1 MTMMKKKKI
10 LLIPYPAQGHV
21 TPMLKLASLL
31 SNLGFRPV
39 VITPEF
45 IHRRI
50 SPQINPEDGILCLSI
65 PDGLDA
71 ETPRDFFAI
80 ERAMEENMPPV
91 LEALLRKMIDEEE
104 EGGGGI
110 ACLVADLLAS
120 WAVDVAQRCGVAA
133 AGFWPAMHATYRL
146 IAAIPHLIRTG
157 VISENGCPRNPSTPI
172 CLSSNEPILTPNDL
186 PWLIGSSS
194 ARISRFK
201 FWTRTLER
209 AKTLRWLLTNT
220 FPDECQSKK
229 TIRFSS
235 HNPQQVLEIGPL
247 IMQASEISTASFWE
261 KDLSCLDWLD
271 KQTVGSVMYVSFGSW
286 VSPIGETKVKT
297 LALSLEAL
305 RRPFIWVLGTTWRR
319 GLPDGYMKSVA
330 AHGRIVSWAP
340 QLEVLRH
347 PAVGCYFTHCG
358 WNSTMEAIQ
367 CKKPLLCYPIAGD
380 QFLNCA
386 YIVTTWKIG
395 VKMEGFEIEEV
406 EDGIRKVA
414 EDDQVSWRIERLYEK
429 LYGKEGSSKAMAN
442 LLTFIQDH
450 GK

>member
-1 MTMMKKKKI
+1 MTMMKKRTI
-10 LLIPYPAQGHV
+10 ILIPYPAQGHV

-31 SNLGFRPV
+31 SSLGFRPV

-50 SPQINPEDGILCLSI
+50 SPQINPEDGVLCLSI

-71 ETPRDFFAI
+71 ETPRDFFSI

-91 LEALLRKMIDEEE
+91 LEALLRKMIDELEE
-104 EGGGGI
+104 EEGGI

-120 WAVDVAQRCGVAA
+120 WAVDVARRCGVAA
-133 AGFWPAMHATYRL
+133 AGFWPAMHATYSL

-157 VISENGCPRNPSTPI
+157 VISENGCPRNPSAPI
-172 CLSSNEPILTPNDL
+172 CLSFDEPILTPSNL

-201 FWTRTLER
+201 FWTRTLQR
-209 AKTLRWLLTNT
+209 AKMLRWLLTNT
-220 FPDECQSKK
+220 FPDECQSRKMTK
-229 TIRFSS
+229 FS
-235 HNPQQVLEIGPL
+235 NYNQQQVLEIGSL

-286 VSPIGETKVKT
+286 VSPIGEAKVKT
-297 LALSLEAL
+297 LALSLQAL
-305 RRPFIWVLGTTWRR
+305 RRPFIWVLGPTWRR
-319 GLPDGYMKSVA
+319 GLPDGYAKSVA
-330 AHGRIVSWAP
+330 GHGRIVSWAP
-340 QLEVLRH
+340 QLEVLQH
-347 PAVGCYFTHCG
+347 PSVGCYLTHCG

-386 YIVTTWKIG
+386 YIVSTWKIG
-395 VKMEGFEIEEV
+395 VKIEGFGIEEV
-406 EDGIRKVA
+406 EDGIIKVA

-442 LLTFIQDH
+442 LSTFIQDLD
-450 GK
+450 K

>member
-1 MTMMKKKKI
+1 MTMMKKRTI
-10 LLIPYPAQGHV
+10 ILIPYPAQGHV
-21 TPMLKLASLL
+21 TPMLKFASLL

-50 SPQINPEDGILCLSI
+50 SPQINPENGILCLSI

-71 ETPRDFFAI
+71 ETPRDFFSI

-91 LEALLRKMIDEEE
+91 LEALLRKMIDELEE
-104 EGGGGI
+104 EEGGI

-133 AGFWPAMHATYRL
+133 AGFWPAMHASYRL
-146 IAAIPHLIRTG
+146 IAAIPHLIQTG
-157 VISENGCPRNPSTPI
+157 VISENGCPRNPSASI

-201 FWTRTLER
+201 FWTRTLQR

-220 FPDECQSKK
+220 FPDECQSRKMA
-229 TIRFSS
+229 RFSNY
-235 HNPQQVLEIGPL
+235 NPQQVLEIGSL

-261 KDLSCLDWLD
+261 KDSSCLDWLD
-271 KQTVGSVMYVSFGSW
+271 KQTMGSVLYVSFGSW

-297 LALSLEAL
+297 LALSLQAL
-305 RRPFIWVLGTTWRR
+305 RRPFIWVLGPTWRR
-319 GLPDGYMKSVA
+319 GLPDGYVKSVA
-330 AHGRIVSWAP
+330 NHGRIVAWAP
-340 QLEVLRH
+340 QMEVLQH
-347 PAVGCYFTHCG
+347 PSVGCYLTHCG

-386 YIVTTWKIG
+386 YIVSTWKIG
-395 VKMEGFEIEEV
+395 VKIEGFGMEEV
-406 EDGIRKVA
+406 EDGIIKVA
-414 EDDQVSWRIERLYEK
+414 EDDQVSWRIETLHEN
-429 LYGKEGSSKAMAN
+429 LYGKEGTTKAMSN
-442 LLTFIQDH
+442 LSTFIQDIS
-450 GK
+450 K